1 MSATFTLAAELR
13 ADTGKGASRRLRHA
27 GKVPAIIYGAGKEPT
42 MLAIRH
48 DDILHSVEDE
58 AFFSHI
64 LTINV
69 KDGETEKVIIKDLQ
83 RHPAKVQ
90 IMHADFQRFDA
101 TQSLHVNV
109 PLHFINE
116 EVCAGVK
123 AGGLIAHL
131 MTEIEVACLA
141 KDLPEYIEVDMI
153 DLDTGESI
161 HISDLKLPEGVTSVA
176 MSQGEGHDQAIA
188 SIHTP
193 RGDKV
198 DEAGEEEAS
207 AADESEEE

>member
-1 MSATFTLAAELR
+1 
-13 ADTGKGASRRLRHA
+13 
-27 GKVPAIIYGAGKEPT
+27 
-42 MLAIRH
+42 
-48 DDILHSVEDE
+48 
-58 AFFSHI
+58 
-64 LTINV
+64 
-69 KDGETEKVIIKDLQ
+69 
-83 RHPAKVQ
+83 
-90 IMHADFQRFDA
+90 MHADFQRFDA

-141 KDLPEYIEVDMI
+141 KDLPEYIEVDMT

-161 HISDLKLPEGVTSVA
+161 HITDLKLPEGVTSVA

-193 RGDKV
+193 RGDKA
-198 DEAGEEEAS
+198 EEEGEEEAAA

>member
-13 ADTGKGASRRLRHA
+13 TDTGKGASRRLRHTSQ
-27 GKVPAIIYGAGKEPT
+27 VPAIIYGAGKEPT

-48 DDILHSVEDE
+48 DDIMHAVEDE

-64 LTINV
+64 LTIEI
-69 KDGETEKVIIKDLQ
+69 KDGATENVIIKDLQ

-90 IMHADFQRFDA
+90 IMHADFQRFDEN
-101 TQSLHVNV
+101 QSLHVNV

-116 EVCAGVK
+116 DVCAGVK

-141 KDLPEYIEVDMI
+141 TDLPEYIEVDMT

-161 HISDLKLPEGVTSVA
+161 HITDLKLPEGVTSVA
-176 MSQGEGHDQAIA
+176 MAQGEGHDQAIA

-193 RGDKV
+193 RGDTT
-198 DEAGEEEAS
+198 ESSEEEGEEGES
-207 AADESEEE
+207 ESEE